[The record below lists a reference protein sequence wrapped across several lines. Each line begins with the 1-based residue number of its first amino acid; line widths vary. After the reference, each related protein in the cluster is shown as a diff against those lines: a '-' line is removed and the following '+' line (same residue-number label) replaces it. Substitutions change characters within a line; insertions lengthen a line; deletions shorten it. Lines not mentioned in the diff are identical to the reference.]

1 MFKACPNLKLLSQT
15 IFSDLVI
22 DHREKVFNENLSD
35 YIYMAY
41 HERII
46 GPLSS
51 VGEAETI

>member
-1 MFKACPNLKLLSQT
+1 MLKAFPNLKLLSQT
-15 IFSDLVI
+15 IFSGLVI
-22 DHREKVFNENLSD
+22 DYREKVFNENLSD

-51 VGEAETI
+51 VGDAETI